1 MRMRTTTPTDLVL
14 TILAL
19 AGLLIVLY
27 LLEAHAQDARF
38 TVQPR
43 LPFVAA
49 TPPSPEPTPGV
60 PPAPAY
66 PLFTRQNVA
75 PDTPDIVF
83 EAFQDPTREKVAA
96 ARTWLLQ
103 RQQVTDRFQALMREL
118 DREEKARQRQEVP

>member
-1 MRMRTTTPTDLVL
+1 MKWPLSLVCCL
-14 TILAL
+14 LASSAL
-19 AGLLIVLY
+19 
-27 LLEAHAQDARF
+27 AQDARF

-49 TPPSPEPTPGV
+49 TPPAPDPTPGV

-118 DREEKARQRQEVP
+118 DREEKAMQRKEAP